1 MTVVRTI
8 NLMPVNIATGLFI
21 GACVACALIIA
32 AIFIDDLWLDDNK
45 KWFVPLVMIACL
57 IVICKLYV
65 SERPVKQMEIVC
77 NDDVTV
83 NELITTY
90 DVVDVDGL
98 VITVKE
104 KKK

>member
-1 MTVVRTI
+1 MTIIRTI
-8 NLMPVNIATGLFI
+8 DLMPGNMLIGLLI
-21 GACVACALIIA
+21 GFGVSGALIIA
-32 AIFIDDLWLDDNK
+32 LIFIDDVWLDANK
-45 KWFVPLVMIACL
+45 TWYVPLVMIACL

-65 SERPVKQMEIVC
+65 SEQPVKEMEIVC

-104 KKK
+104 KEK

>member
-1 MTVVRTI
+1 MTIIRTI
-8 NLMPVNIATGLFI
+8 DLMPGNILIGLII
-21 GACVACALIIA
+21 GLGAAGALIIA
-32 AIFIDDLWLDDNK
+32 AIFIDDVWLDVNR

-65 SERPVKQMEIVC
+65 SEQPAKEMEIVC